1 MGLFT
6 SLDTNSSMSLLAFMY
21 VTTGCYGH
29 DLRLSIS
36 KKKRVYYSSLFY
48 DSIKNQIHIF
58 TVISMMMVM
67 MIDEPHTTTPP
78 FEPLPI

>member
-21 VTTGCYGH
+21 VTTGCYDH

-36 KKKRVYYSSLFY
+36 KEKRVYYSSLFY
-48 DSIKNQIHIF
+48 DSIKNQIHFFI
-58 TVISMMMVM
+58 VISMMMVM
-67 MIDEPHTTTPP
+67 MIDEPHTTR
-78 FEPLPI
+78 